1 MPKYVCMGALMQ
13 CTFGATPSSLIVTV
27 PLRPMI
33 QNMPKATIMD
43 YIPLVNIPPFGMCSS
58 MANPTVASATAAA
71 SGVLTPMPCIPALT
85 APWAPGGKE
94 LITNMPALLENCKFV
109 CMYGG
114 NISINFPGHACN
126 SEGK

>member
-1 MPKYVCMGALMQ
+1 MTKEEGWLNLCV
-13 CTFGATPSSLIVTV
+13 IVKTCSD
-27 PLRPMI
+27 I
-33 QNMPKATIMD
+33 CFTI
-43 YIPLVNIPPFGMCSS
+43 GQRMCSS

-94 LITNMPALLENCKFV
+94 LITNMPALLENCKLV